1 MTPPKTS
8 KHSPEVRAAAIA
20 ALLAGQSVSAVAKE
34 YNLPKGTVSN
44 WKNHGP
50 VQGGSDAKR
59 TQKATERIP
68 IGELLNTLVEENLK
82 ALIAGARLTQDLTWL
97 RTQGATEVGT
107 LLGITCDKTVR
118 MLEAMA
124 KSRAE
129 AEGESGNGAS

>member
-1 MTPPKTS
+1 MTSPKAP

-20 ALLAGQSVSAVAKE
+20 ALLAGQSVNAVAKE
-34 YNLPKGTVSN
+34 YNLPKGTVSA
-44 WKNHGP
+44 WKTRRTADICDP
-50 VQGGSDAKR
+50 SQKTA
-59 TQKATERIP
+59 TQKES

-124 KSRAE
+124 KSRTE
-129 AEGESGNGAS
+129 AESESGHSPS